1 MILNAEELT
10 QSLAGLLSHARRG
23 FLHYASAQVAAYE
36 GDVQRALRAID
47 NARRYSVELRSM
59 CPNALY
65 TPERIAL
72 ISEAQKYKIR
82 DEFYN
87 LTMIDALVQ
96 DYLLHT
102 QLSKDAQAA
111 RERIIAC
118 VDEFRNRLLAHM
130 FRPTARNREKL
141 HKFVQILYKARR
153 KSRKAGDLANVQD
166 IDRKIAIYTAIAREC
181 AQVVRTA
188 VGRVQADA
196 ALYTDEGKSKSSYNL
211 VIQNAQGSVATTGR
225 EKAKVKIGLAR
236 KAKPLAEEFDTWAE
250 LKKETTEKT
259 GRAINRLP
267 LRIASASTCRK

>member
-1 MILNAEELT
+1 MILNADELP
-10 QSLAGLLSHARRG
+10 QSLAGLMSHARRG
-23 FLHYASAQVAAYE
+23 FLPYARAQASAYE
-36 GDVQRALRAID
+36 GDVRRALRAID

-72 ISEAQKYKIR
+72 IGEAQKYKIR
-82 DEFYN
+82 DEFFD
-87 LTMIDALVQ
+87 LTMSDELVQ
-96 DYLLHT
+96 DFRLHK
-102 QLSKDAQAA
+102 QLSKDVQAA
-111 RERIIAC
+111 RERVNVD

-141 HKFVQILYKARR
+141 HKFIKILYKARR

-181 AQVVRTA
+181 VKVVRIV
-188 VGRVQADA
+188 VGRVQTDTAM
-196 ALYTDEGKSKSSYNL
+196 YTAEGKSNSSYNL

-236 KAKPLAEEFDTWAE
+236 KPKPLAEEFDTWAE

-267 LRIASASTCRK
+267 LRIASTSTCRK

>member
-1 MILNAEELT
+1 MILSAEELP

-23 FLHYASAQVAAYE
+23 FLHYASAQVAAYG

-72 ISEAQKYKIR
+72 IGEAQKYKIR

-87 LTMIDALVQ
+87 LTMIDELVQ
-96 DYLLHT
+96 DYQLHT

-111 RERIIAC
+111 RERIIAG

-130 FRPTARNREKL
+130 FRPTARNRENL

-181 AQVVRTA
+181 VQVIRIA
-188 VGRVQADA
+188 VGRVQTDA
-196 ALYTDEGKSKSSYNL
+196 ALYTAEGKSKSGYNL
-211 VIQNAQGSVATTGR
+211 VIQNAQGSTATTGR

-236 KAKPLAEEFDTWAE
+236 KPKPLAEEFGTWSE

-259 GRAINRLP
+259 GRAINRIP
-267 LRIASASTCRK
+267 LRVASASTCRK